1 MRFSNRA
8 VLAGALLAFVLG
20 GCATAYQPE
29 GSTGGYKDV
38 KLADDTYRVSFFGN
52 GYTSRPVVLKY
63 FLYRCAELTLQHGY
77 TYFEV
82 FSAKHVALRG
92 PVGEPRFMRA
102 SYTVPTYTYVPAGTV
117 TRYSATG
124 VIRMYGKD
132 MMIVD
137 PSLFDA
143 RDVVATLGPEV
154 RSGHPGP
161 RIPAKYRRIEGKFPL
176 MPVDRRPTASPSPP
190 PETGPVRLEDLKDLM
205 HQ

>member
-1 MRFSNRA
+1 MRVSSRA
-8 VLAGALLAFVLG
+8 LLAGALLALVLG

-29 GSTGGYKDV
+29 GATGGYKEV
-38 KLADDTYRVSFFGN
+38 RLADDTYRVSFAGN

-63 FLYRCAELTLQHGY
+63 FLYRCAQLTLQHGY

-82 FSAKHVALRG
+82 FSARHAALRG
-92 PVGEPRFMRA
+92 PVEAPRFMRA
-102 SYTVPTYTYVPAGTV
+102 SYTVPTYTYIPAGTV

-124 VIRMYGKD
+124 VIRMYRKD

-137 PSLFDA
+137 SNLFDA
-143 RDVVATLGPEV
+143 RDVMATLGPEI
-154 RSGHPGP
+154 RSGQPVPG
-161 RIPAKYRRIEGKFPL
+161 IPAKYRRIEGKFPP
-176 MPVDRRPTASPSPP
+176 MPADTRPTPSASPP